1 MACKSHILLYLGR
14 SEAWL
19 FGHATRLKKIIRA
32 GNPAA
37 DQFDDETAPPLT
49 AKAAHPAIDNRQADR
64 QAEEQVGGSVSDID
78 LRRPIVHDHLH
89 ILWAIIA
96 LHSSVDDSSL
106 RSRLP
111 LFSVQTDVDWIM
123 GPDELWGRGK
133 FRAAVALH

>member
-1 MACKSHILLYLGR
+1 MGL
-14 SEAWL
+14 
-19 FGHATRLKKIIRA
+19 
-32 GNPAA
+32 
-37 DQFDDETAPPLT
+37 
-49 AKAAHPAIDNRQADR
+49 
-64 QAEEQVGGSVSDID
+64 SVSDID